1 MNAVF
6 AIACAKAEQLINT
19 ALEYAPDNE
28 HLFDNIAHKSLRITS
43 HLPPSDVVIST
54 GESGIT
60 IQPATDSA
68 TNASLSG
75 SMLALTLLA
84 IEDQPIDQYQGP
96 VKLDGDQEFVEVFR
110 TCLQQADID
119 WEAWLATLIGDV
131 PAHVMATTARQAN
144 DWQTQAMSRS
154 ASGVEQYFQE
164 ELQSAPWF
172 EAMGQFTDTAIK
184 LGGDRHRLRQHLE
197 SLKARLLQIT
207 G

>member
-19 ALEYAPDNE
+19 ALDFAPDNE
-28 HLFDNIAHKSLRITS
+28 HLFDNIANKSLRITS
-43 HLPPSDVVIST
+43 HLPPCDVVISM
-54 GESGIT
+54 GKSVIT

-68 TNASLSG
+68 TDASLSG

-84 IEDQPIDQYQGP
+84 IEDQPIDHYQGP
-96 VKLDGDQEFVEVFR
+96 VKLNGDQAFVEVFR
-110 TCLQQADID
+110 NCLQQADID

-131 PAHVMATTARQAN
+131 PAHVFATTARQAK
-144 DWQTQAMSRS
+144 DWQEQAVSRS
-154 ASGVEQYFQE
+154 ANGLEHYFQE
-164 ELQSAPWF
+164 ELQSAPWL
-172 EAMGQFTDTAIK
+172 EGMGQFRDTVVK
-184 LGGDRHRLRQHLE
+184 LGGDRQQLRQHLE